1 MGFFSAA
8 REARRDEKELGIGV
22 WRRAN
27 DRFSRGLDRFHQVI
41 EGIQDDD
48 LYNALVMMANHLAE
62 LQDRVR
68 AVCTSAQAQSPSDD
82 SDIPHRYNAVHR
94 ALSKAANDLA
104 MTAQSAA
111 MARLDG
117 ERWGYASAGLENVA
131 RRADT
136 VGSGVAA
143 AEAALAEAFANN
155 S

>member
-8 REARRDEKELGIGV
+8 REARREEKELGSGV
-22 WRRAN
+22 WRRAH

-41 EGIQDDD
+41 EGIEDDD
-48 LYNALVMMANHLAE
+48 LYNALVMIANHLAE
-62 LQDRVR
+62 LQERVR
-68 AVCTSAQAQSPSDD
+68 TVCVHAQAQSPSSD

-104 MTAQSAA
+104 MAAQSAA

-136 VGSGVAA
+136 VGTGVAV
-143 AEAALAEAFANN
+143 AEAALAEALEN
-155 S
+155 SN